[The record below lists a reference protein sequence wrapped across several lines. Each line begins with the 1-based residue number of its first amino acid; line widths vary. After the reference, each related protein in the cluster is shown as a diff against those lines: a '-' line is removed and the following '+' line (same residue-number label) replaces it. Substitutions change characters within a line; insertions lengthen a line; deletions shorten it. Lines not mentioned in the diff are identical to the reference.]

1 MSDLPLI
8 EIDIRWEDGEE
19 VEGLLVSQWD
29 GIDEDNDDAIFFYG
43 LTLAEA
49 LDCVENKTGPLGSE
63 FVILA
68 ARLVGGSSNSLK
80 RYNVTFQDF
89 FDADT
94 EEEAYDRLIEYLRD
108 VVEYRDV
115 IAFDFTE
122 VEKP

>member
-1 MSDLPLI
+1 MNLPFI

-63 FVILA
+63 FVIL
-68 ARLVGGSSNSLK
+68 
-80 RYNVTFQDF
+80 
-89 FDADT
+89 DA
-94 EEEAYDRLIEYLRD
+94 RLIE
-108 VVEYRDV
+108 
-115 IAFDFTE
+115 
-122 VEKP
+122 P